1 MRIDQSL
8 LPARAGQRV
17 DGMRLSWTLSRYFGL
32 QLLGGIGAVIALFMA
47 LIFMGDMVE
56 LMRRSSGNAEVNF
69 STLLIMGV
77 FQLPALVER
86 ALPFAVLF
94 GALWSYIRLG
104 RNHELVVVR
113 ASGVSVW
120 QFLAPGIALALIM
133 GILAVTVYNPISA
146 SFTARFERLEAKYMR
161 GGASLLAVSPSGLWL
176 RQADARGQTVIHAL
190 RASNQ
195 GMDLEDVIIFLYEGS
210 DKFVGRIDA
219 AQAKL
224 RDGYWEILQATRTGP
239 NQPPQYLASDRLATS
254 LTSERIQD
262 SFASPETLSFWD
274 LPEFIDVLEEAGF
287 SAVRHRLHWQ
297 SLLAM
302 PLLLCAMIL
311 IAATFALRA
320 STRAGIAMVVLGT
333 LVTGFVLFFLTDLAL
348 ALGRAGSLPVLLSA
362 WTPAGVSILLGVS
375 LLLHLEDG

>member
-1 MRIDQSL
+1 
-8 LPARAGQRV
+8 
-17 DGMRLSWTLSRYFGL
+17 MRLSWTLSRYFGL
-32 QLLGGIGAVIALFMA
+32 QLLGGIGAVLALFAA
-47 LIFMGDMVE
+47 LIFLGGMVE
-56 LMRRSSGNAEVNF
+56 LMRRSASNADVNF
-69 STLLIMGV
+69 STLIIMGTL
-77 FQLPALVER
+77 QLPALVER

-104 RNHELVVVR
+104 RNHELVVIR

-120 QFLAPGIALALIM
+120 QFLIPGIALALLT
-133 GILAVTVYNPISA
+133 GIFTVGAYNPVSA
-146 SFTARFERLEAKYMR
+146 SFTAHYEQLEAKYLR

-176 RQADARGQTVIHAL
+176 RQADPRGQSVIHAL

-224 RDGYWEILQATRTGP
+224 HEGYWEILQATRTGP
-239 NQPPQYLASDRLATS
+239 NQTPQFLASDRLATS
-254 LTSERIQD
+254 LTPERIQD

-274 LPEFIDVLEEAGF
+274 LPGFIDVLEEAGF
-287 SAVRHRLHWQ
+287 SAVRHRLHWH
-297 SLLAM
+297 SLMAM

-320 STRAGIAMVVLGT
+320 STRTGIAMTVLGT
-333 LVTGFVLFFLTDLAL
+333 LVTGFVLYFLTDLAL
-348 ALGRAGSLPVLLSA
+348 ALGRNGSLPVLLSA

>member
-1 MRIDQSL
+1 
-8 LPARAGQRV
+8 
-17 DGMRLSWTLSRYFGL
+17 MRLSWTLSRYSGL
-32 QLLGGIGAVIALFMA
+32 QLLSGIGAIFALFMA
-47 LIFMGDMVE
+47 LIYLGSMAE
-56 LMRRSSGNAEVNF
+56 LMRRTAGNADVNF
-69 STLLIMGV
+69 STLMIMAAL
-77 FQLPALVER
+77 QLPALTER

-104 RNHELVVVR
+104 RNHELVVIR

-120 QFLAPGIALALIM
+120 QFLIPGIGIALFIGLFIVGAF
-133 GILAVTVYNPISA
+133 NPISA
-146 SFTARFERLEAKYMR
+146 SFTARFEQLEAKYLH
-161 GGASLLAVSPSGLWL
+161 GQASLLAVSPSGLWL
-176 RQADARGQTVIHAL
+176 RQADPHGQSVIHAL

-219 AQAKL
+219 SQARL
-224 RDGYWEILQATRTGP
+224 RDGYWDISDATRTGP
-239 NQPPQYLASDRLATS
+239 NLRPTFLAADRLPTS
-254 LTSERIQD
+254 LTPERIQD

-274 LPEFIDVLEEAGF
+274 LPDFINVLEEAGF
-287 SAVRHRLHWQ
+287 SAVRHRLHWH

-311 IAATFALRA
+311 IAATFSLRA
-320 STRAGIAMVVLGT
+320 STRSGIAMVVLGA
-333 LVTGFVLFFLTDLAL
+333 LVTGFVLYFVTDLAL
-348 ALGRAGSLPVLLSA
+348 ALGRTGSLPVLLSA